1 MWSLG
6 AACNDMFS
14 WAQYLSIF
22 LSCLLEGGSNTCFP
36 TQTYLRNVH
45 LSDCS
50 SKHSLPEMIWWLQ
63 VVLLPLCHIQLEMVF
78 HLVLTAN
85 HELNIPW
92 IHVVYTI
99 TMNVCWFLSW
109 VQFGYVWG
117 WGVLFES
124 QKSICID
131 AWPIMLCYVML
142 CYVMWCYVMWC
153 YVKWCYVM

>member
-92 IHVVYTI
+92 IHLLISVLSSI
-99 TMNVCWFLSW
+99 WVCLRVRCPFWIAEINL
-109 VQFGYVWG
+109 YR
-117 WGVLFES
+117 
-124 QKSICID
+124 CM
-131 AWPIMLCYVML
+131 AYYVML
-142 CYVMWCYVMWC
+142 CDVMWCYVMWC
-153 YVKWCYVM
+153 YVKWCYVKWCYVM